1 MSCRPPYV
9 RAAKPLERIGRHNHS
24 FFSANIFRFGFTEV
38 PTENQKQIIKKENS
52 IADCSVIA
60 SDSNKLV
67 DSYSIHAFC
76 TVYLSHETKPRGQLI
91 IFSSYETRRSS
102 RESGNLH
109 FTGTVPW
116 CLGSR
121 LFPEFITFSLL
132 AGGWK
137 GGVGG
142 EGGGE
147 VGKMPWE

>member
-1 MSCRPPYV
+1 M
-9 RAAKPLERIGRHNHS
+9 
-24 FFSANIFRFGFTEV
+24 
-38 PTENQKQIIKKENS
+38 PTENQKQIIKKNS

-102 RESGNLH
+102 RESGN

-137 GGVGG
+137 G
-142 EGGGE
+142 EGGRKKALGTR
-147 VGKMPWE
+147 